1 MFFSHMLEI
10 PCYVWTRPC
19 STASWSWLK
28 TQNSSAA
35 KYWTTKNNR
44 IVLFLTCP
52 SVSRN
57 IFVHV
62 NIWLD
67 GDILSKC
74 ESWATFRHWHMYIF
88 SRGRVL
94 LHPPVIPPSGSKKH
108 FLSQFWPLWQQ
119 WQLWKLWQLWQL
131 AYPPWCCLAGVSCK
145 NLAIRDKTISI
156 ICFRQCQVHAG
167 NVLVFLC
174 RGQRSLRSWSAFH
187 DTLPSHCDH
196 LVTQNVDT

>member
-94 LHPPVIPPSGSKKH
+94 LHPPVTPPSGSKKH

-119 WQLWKLWQLWQL
+119 WQLWKLWQQWQKWQLWQQWQL
-131 AYPPWCCLAGVSCK
+131 ACPPWCCLAGVSCK
-145 NLAIRDKTISI
+145 NLAIRDNLNNLLPTVSSS
-156 ICFRQCQVHAG
+156 CW
-167 NVLVFLC
+167 
-174 RGQRSLRSWSAFH
+174 QRSYI
-187 DTLPSHCDH
+187 P
-196 LVTQNVDT
+196 V